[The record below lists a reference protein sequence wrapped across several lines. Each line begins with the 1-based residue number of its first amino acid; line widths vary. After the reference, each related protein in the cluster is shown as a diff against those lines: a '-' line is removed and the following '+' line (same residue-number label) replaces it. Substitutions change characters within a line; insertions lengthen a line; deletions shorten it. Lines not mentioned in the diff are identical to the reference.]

1 MLEGVVLL
9 AAFSARSQAYAQA
22 LRRAGL
28 APARVVTFGT
38 APGAGDPALPK
49 TSQQDA
55 GGLFLPDPDEP
66 LLTTIEDAGWN
77 RRHLEADS
85 IRDPSV
91 LAALKE
97 LAPKLVIYSGYGG
110 QLVPAKVLAETGPF
124 LHMHAGWLPDFR
136 GSTTVYYS
144 WLERGDC
151 GVSAIFLDPEID
163 EGPIVARRRYPPPP
177 PGVDVDRIYDNAMRA
192 DLLADV
198 LAGYAKTG
206 GFEVTAQSPDDGETY
221 YVIHPVLKHIALLM
235 ERTAP

>member
-1 MLEGVVLL
+1 VLEGVVLL

-38 APGAGDPALPK
+38 APGAGDPVLPT
-49 TSQQDA
+49 TSPQDA

-77 RRHLEADS
+77 HRHLEADS
-85 IRDPSV
+85 IGDPSV

-110 QLVPAKVLAETGPF
+110 QLVPAKVLADTAPF

-151 GVSAIFLDPEID
+151 GVSAIILDPEID
-163 EGPIVARRRYPPPP
+163 EGPILARRRYPPPP

-206 GFEVTAQSPDDGETY
+206 GFEVTTQSPDDGETY